1 LAPVDFSVVIP
12 VFNEAATI
20 PELCRRLDGVVR
32 SVPGTWE
39 VICVNDGSA
48 DGTLP
53 LLLDMRGTYPYL
65 KVVDLARNFGH
76 QPALT
81 AGIEHAR
88 GAAVILMDGDLQDVP
103 EAIPGFIAKWREG
116 YGVVYAIRAK
126 RKEGL
131 LKRAAFAA
139 FYRVQTRISRIATP
153 VHAGIFS
160 LLDRRVADV
169 LIAMPERSRYF
180 PGLRAYT
187 GFRQTGVVVERGP
200 RFAGEPRVRLSGL
213 VKLALDGV
221 FAFSTFPLRFVFFNG
236 VLLSVASFGIA
247 AVALYL
253 RYARGVTVFSWAF
266 GLSTTF
272 FFGGIQLMSIGIIG
286 EYIGRIYEEVKRRP
300 YYVVQRTYGFGA
312 GAAGAGGK
320 RRLAA
325 LADDPADS
333 LSAPSR

>member
-1 LAPVDFSVVIP
+1 MIDPVEFSVVIP
-12 VFNEAATI
+12 VFNEAETI
-20 PELCRRLDGVVR
+20 PELCRRLDGVIQA
-32 SVPGTWE
+32 VPGKWE

-53 LLLDMRGTYPYL
+53 LLLDLRQTYPFL

-81 AGIEHAR
+81 AGLAHSR
-88 GAAVILMDGDLQDVP
+88 GAAVILMDGDLQDLP
-103 EAIPGFIAKWREG
+103 EAIPDLIAKWREG
-116 YGVVYAIRAK
+116 FGVVYAIRAK

-139 FYRVQTRISRIATP
+139 FYWVQTRVSRIETP

-169 LIAMPERSRYF
+169 LMAMPERSRYF

-200 RFAGEPRVRLSGL
+200 RFAGEPRVRLSAL

-221 FAFSTFPLRFVFFNG
+221 FGFSTVPLRFVFLYG
-236 VLLSVASFGIA
+236 VLLSAASLIMA
-247 AVALYL
+247 AIALYL

-266 GLSTTF
+266 GLSTTL
-272 FFGGIQLMSIGIIG
+272 FFGGIQLISLGIIG
-286 EYIGRIYEEVKRRP
+286 EYVGRIYEEVKRRP
-300 YYVVQRTYGFGA
+300 YYIVQRRYGFGT
-312 GAAGAGGK
+312 GDDQGPGGE
-320 RRLAA
+320 RTLTLSP
-325 LADDPADS
+325 LADGGGDS
-333 LSAPSR
+333 FS